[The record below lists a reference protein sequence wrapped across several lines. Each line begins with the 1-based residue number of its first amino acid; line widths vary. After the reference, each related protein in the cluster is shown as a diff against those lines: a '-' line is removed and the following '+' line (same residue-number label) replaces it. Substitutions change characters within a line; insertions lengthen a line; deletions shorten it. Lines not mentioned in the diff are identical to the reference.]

1 MGKPVGFVFF
11 SSVLPG
17 TYSGAHVELFQ
28 QIAGQVAIIVEKGRL
43 YQELVDLNQIRNRFL
58 GIAAHDLRNPLG
70 IVRGYAEMFLDGF
83 FGSLTPEQQKHIE
96 KIKVSCT
103 NMVQM
108 VNDLLDISAI
118 EAGKVDLHPE
128 PVDIPSF
135 LTAFQSSHAVL
146 ARPKNI
152 EIRLDVA
159 ADMPPVTMDPV
170 RITQAL
176 DNLVS
181 NAIKFSHPGTAVT
194 VRAAQSD
201 GKAVFAVEDEGQ
213 GIPGNELSRIFSE
226 FVRTSVK
233 PTAGEKCTGLGL
245 AIVKRIVECHGG
257 RVWVESEVGRGT
269 KLSFEIPMEGPPS
282 PPSCQGD
289 RISF

>member
-1 MGKPVGFVFF
+1 
-11 SSVLPG
+11 
-17 TYSGAHVELFQ
+17 
-28 QIAGQVAIIVEKGRL
+28 
-43 YQELVDLNQIRNRFL
+43 
-58 GIAAHDLRNPLG
+58 
-70 IVRGYAEMFLDGF
+70 
-83 FGSLTPEQQKHIE
+83 
-96 KIKVSCT
+96 
-103 NMVQM
+103 
-108 VNDLLDISAI
+108 
-118 EAGKVDLHPE
+118 
-128 PVDIPSF
+128 
-135 LTAFQSSHAVL
+135 
-146 ARPKNI
+146 
-152 EIRLDVA
+152 
-159 ADMPPVTMDPV
+159 MDPV